1 MRFRVGYALNIAGY
15 DSSMP
20 SVELISE
27 RALSRYLDVPRNT
40 LRRWRRLGKGP
51 PWVRIGVRMIR
62 YDTAHLC
69 RWLEQQQA
77 RRALGLDARL
87 NEPVA
92 KGGTRQ

>member
-1 MRFRVGYALNIAGY
+1 MQ
-15 DSSMP
+15 

-27 RALSRYLDVPRNT
+27 RELSRHLAIPRNT

-62 YDTAHLC
+62 YDTGDLR

-77 RRALGLDARL
+77 CQALSLNAQEVELARRGLSKR
-87 NEPVA
+87 
-92 KGGTRQ
+92 KQR